1 MKRFP
6 VMFLISLL
14 LFSCSDSS
22 SLSESSSSSSSSY
35 EENIIESNDYC
46 RKGEITSSFS
56 FSLLNGLS
64 LGSLSYSSP
73 IEYHYGVNEFSKYT
87 NNFDLVITPSEGAD
101 SQANY
106 QYLSAVFALAEYFD
120 INFNEESTTDMF
132 VLLSDHYKNIEES
145 SSQKLILSSLD
156 SQFYC
161 YGLNGDD
168 LSAFY
173 QQENEEDSTLTDLIS
188 LLEKVGEDNIDINLV
203 ELLSYLKENSSSF
216 DSLKRILAL
225 ITDIAYIVGEGLE
238 VRVTPRENDCSV
250 SIFLNDSGLQRLHS
264 FFSSSSYM
272 NIISD
277 VNEVR
282 LDFDI
287 FNNEIIN
294 NQLGDI
300 SLNFDLEINDSLAVS
315 FDLDASINRESELI
329 ENGYFELEK
338 ENILNYQTFYEDE
351 FEPFFNPIHNYVD
364 FDLSILSMIPIDNI
378 DTSKISISSKQGDIL
393 NDVISLYQSLSTEA
407 KNMLPSIFEEEDYQ
421 TLILNEYQK
430 GIGYIDQALEDF
442 KGEVSSDNVDN
453 LFSSLS
459 TYKDWEQGVID
470 KGGEE
475 LLNSLY
481 NYIDNTFKEASFT
494 LEELDSKI
502 DTFALNNDSD
512 SFDDLANLYRSI
524 QTSSFLPN
532 STYCTG
538 ERLNQYEELSSLLE
552 DEDQRILLSLSAYVR
567 SIVNSDTDFT
577 DLYNLVSSSSYQT
590 LIYNHNLERSD
601 ARMRSFVFYL
611 DNKADIIDEVLD
623 SYSSNILRE
632 LLTNYKEMSSL
643 NFYSYVIS
651 NLSQK
656 IINIDFVSSLL
667 LGDTSYTET
676 IKEIVYS
683 LLNISL

>member
-1 MKRFP
+1 MSKERKAEIIKEFQKSKNDVGSTEVQIALLTEEINNLTEHFKVHIHDFHSKRGLQKM
-6 VMFLISLL
+6 VGR
-14 LFSCSDSS
+14 
-22 SLSESSSSSSSSY
+22 
-35 EENIIESNDYC
+35 
-46 RKGEITSSFS
+46 RK
-56 FSLLNGLS
+56 
-64 LGSLSYSSP
+64 
-73 IEYHYGVNEFSKYT
+73 K
-87 NNFDLVITPSEGAD
+87 
-101 SQANY
+101 
-106 QYLSAVFALAEYFD
+106 
-120 INFNEESTTDMF
+120 
-132 VLLSDHYKNIEES
+132 
-145 SSQKLILSSLD
+145 
-156 SQFYC
+156 
-161 YGLNGDD
+161 
-168 LSAFY
+168 
-173 QQENEEDSTLTDLIS
+173 
-188 LLEKVGEDNIDINLV
+188 
-203 ELLSYLKENSSSF
+203 LLSYLKENSSSF

-393 NDVISLYQSLSTEA
+393 NDVISLYPSLSTEA

-552 DEDQRILLSLSAYVR
+552 DEDQRILLSLAAYVR
-567 SIVNSDTDFT
+567 SIVNSDTDFM

-590 LIYNHNLERSD
+590 LIYNHDLERSD
-601 ARMRSFVFYL
+601 ARMRSLVFYL

-651 NLSQK
+651 NLSQE
-656 IINIDFVSSLL
+656 ITNIDFVSSLL
-667 LGDTSYTET
+667 LGDTSYTES